1 MPASKLP
8 KVRKVRIRGKT
19 WRILVKTPP
28 VKEKIEGLC
37 VYDERTIY
45 LRPGTD
51 LPATLIH
58 EVLHA
63 CYPDLDEDSIVE
75 GEEAIV
81 NAIIAMKLAITDES
95 SS

>member
-1 MPASKLP
+1 MANNKTPR
-8 KVRKVRIRGKT
+8 VRKVRIRGKT
-19 WRILVKTPP
+19 WRIVVERPP
-28 VKEKIEGLC
+28 GKEKVEGLC

-63 CYPDLDEDSIVE
+63 CYPDLNELSIME
-75 GEEAIV
+75 GEDALL
-81 NAIIAMKLAITDES
+81 NAIAAMKLAVKDDS
-95 SS
+95 DS

>member
-1 MPASKLP
+1 VAN
-8 KVRKVRIRGKT
+8 
-19 WRILVKTPP
+19 PP

-37 VYDERTIY
+37 DYGTRTIY

-63 CYPDLDEDSIVE
+63 CYPDLDEDSIE
-75 GEEAIV
+75 QGEEALV
-81 NAIIAMKLAITDES
+81 NAIVAMNLAVTDGS
-95 SS
+95 NP